1 MHPDPK
7 RILPVVVLV
16 GLAAFAIWYLTSTPA
31 GQENGPITA
40 SGTIEAV
47 QINLASEVGG
57 KVSQVAAQEGERVE
71 AGKPLVQF
79 DDALLKAQLVQARA
93 ALAQAQANFDL
104 IAAGPTEEQRRLSV
118 TAAQL
123 ELLAAQQARQALDDN
138 AALMAA
144 RAQQE
149 IALAEQAIDR
159 ATQRQDNLESPSDPA
174 DIDSAQASVVLAR
187 DALDKA
193 REDYAPYENKPAD
206 NVVRALYLS
215 RLSAAQ
221 NNYDAAVTR
230 LNNLIGT
237 ADPIDLN
244 LAGSDLALAQAQLA
258 DAERRY
264 ALLQDGPDPDD
275 IALAEDR
282 IQTAQAN
289 LAAAQAEPSPEQLA
303 VAQAQVD
310 AAQAAIGVLEQQMA
324 RLTLSAPSD
333 GIVLERLIE
342 PGEVALPSTPLLSI
356 GQLADLTLT
365 VYIPEDRY
373 GEIALGQKA
382 RVSVDS
388 FPGEIFEGTAAH
400 IADQA
405 EYTPRN
411 VQTAEGRRTTVFAVE
426 LAIQNP
432 EGRLKPGMPAD
443 VVFAP

>member
-7 RILPVVVLV
+7 RILPVIVLV

-123 ELLAAQQARQALDDN
+123 ELLAAQQARQALDEN

>member
-16 GLAAFAIWYLTSTPA
+16 GLAAFAIWYLTSARA

-388 FPGEIFEGTAAH
+388 FPGEIFEGTVAH